1 MRRLTQDDKL
11 VLGLCVF
18 SDQDATDEE
27 AQAHE
32 LLAHLTPSLVG
43 NHQVP
48 LKRKMVPTVRNI
60 MSRSSKNDWWRM

>member
-1 MRRLTQDDKL
+1 M
-11 VLGLCVF
+11 LGLCVF
-18 SDQDATDEE
+18 SDQEATDEE

-32 LLAHLTPSLVG
+32 FLAHLTSRLVR
-43 NHQVP
+43 NRHVP